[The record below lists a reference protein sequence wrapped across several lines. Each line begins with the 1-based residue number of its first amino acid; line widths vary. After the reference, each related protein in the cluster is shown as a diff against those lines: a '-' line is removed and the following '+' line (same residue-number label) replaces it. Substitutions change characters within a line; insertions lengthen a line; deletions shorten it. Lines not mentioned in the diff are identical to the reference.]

1 MNLRRA
7 NRQFLIGV
15 VFLLL
20 IVGHEAIS
28 VRNTIREQSR
38 FWNRIA
44 NVRDRNRVRKREK
57 ELREAKENLQQQ
69 CSASK
74 DVCGRRKDELVLL
87 QTMESIHSSFN
98 FPSSTMK
105 KDCLALTKVSY
116 QAGTP
121 MDKETIQM
129 HKKEATAFL
138 EKATGF
144 WKTLAA
150 TARNVRDK
158 VSDTFGG
165 AASKEKAA
173 RDEVGGLNQIFGEGL
188 GMVETTVDDDT
199 LSTGASDVQHLTSI
213 HVVKSLFY
221 GLLNGFF
228 AGMMDDMSDDFND
241 ESCDTTGIKTSFKDL
256 AGKLAGMWDTVVD
269 AWKHVWTDEGRDQL
283 ADAVKLTFISLK
295 NMFGAMFQ
303 YVVTCRGMKTI
314 LFMVGIISVAF
325 ALNALIIA
333 AGLVVIP
340 IIIKLAG
347 IILEIVTS
355 VPYLAGLIKQ
365 VLAQIKLVVKGA
377 CKLDCKRMFIQSFAE
392 VIGFFAQVI
401 LMSGDILKLAPKKA
415 GQKFGRFKWNPQ
427 FVDDMKLLKGKIGAA
442 DDGAKIKPNMF
453 NKGSAGRFGDEA
465 AAAANKVDEVADA
478 AGVAKQ
484 ADAADDVAAAKY
496 LDENG
501 DSAWTRQHKANEK
514 MKADNHDALRKKM
527 KADYDEAMKNPAEAA
542 DSWIVTKAGEAT
554 SGRATLDNPASFDEA
569 KKLLDADQY
578 AYDRYTKGPL
588 DDFDGMQETFRGGK
602 YNVAKVDPGMGEETI
617 TLYRAGNHER
627 PYGNFWT
634 REPPN
639 NIMDVRT
646 KAAVKHEWNSLDTV
660 YKLEIK
666 VKDLPKEGLTMFE
679 GKVAS
684 MQGGVDIA
692 SQKNIDRLAYGGGD
706 QIFIPNSRTKFQ
718 DMGLKPEKIGYGHD
732 PVLLQLKS
740 NRKGVRAAM

>member
-116 QAGTP
+116 HAGTP

-333 AGLVVIP
+333 MGLVVIP

-465 AAAANKVDEVADA
+465 AAAANRVDEVADA
-478 AGVAKQ
+478 AGATNRVDKTAAAANGADEAAGVANG
-484 ADAADDVAAAKY
+484 ADEAAGVANGADEAAAAAKK
-496 LDENG
+496 DG
-501 DSAWTRQHKANEK
+501 DALLRNEK
-514 MKADNHDALRKKM
+514 SVGADTGGKGTADNPMSWNEGKKFNEDG
-527 KADYDEAMKNPAEAA
+527 KFA
-542 DSWIVTKAGEAT
+542 
-554 SGRATLDNPASFDEA
+554 F
-569 KKLLDADQY
+569 
-578 AYDRYTKGPL
+578 DRYS
-588 DDFDGMQETFRGGK
+588 DDVPKEMLREQGNFAGGRFNEVVVMPDK
-602 YNVAKVDPGMGEETI
+602 NSEEVI
-617 TLYRAGNHER
+617 TLYRAGNKHKGGKS
-627 PYGNFWT
+627 YLDDAVGGYWT
-634 REPPN
+634 RDPPAGEFA
-639 NIMDVRT
+639 VRSE
-646 KAAVKHEWNSLDTV
+646 AAVKMEWNNLDTV
-660 YKLEIK
+660 YKIDIPVSSLNEK
-666 VKDLPKEGLTMFE
+666 LVMFE
-679 GKVAS
+679 GPVGLQGPSSGLHKHLQH
-684 MQGGVDIA
+684 QGGG
-692 SQKNIDRLAYGGGD
+692 S
-706 QIFIPNSRTKFQ
+706 QIFLDAGQLRGGRVPKAATNVLKSRYYDNGLLQMNGIKVQ
-718 DMGLKPEKIGYGHD
+718 DIGYRG
-732 PVLLQLKS
+732 
-740 NRKGVRAAM
+740 